1 MKRREKKLSV
11 MDWVLVGLLDTL
23 AGVVAGGLMA
33 IWQLPSAYRWRGYWA
48 IGGEWLLVIIA
59 IIMAVRLTHA
69 FQMFMIFGGKKH
81 GKMRSVSQGHYRSGG
96 NRSGVR
102 RKVLRQ
108 GVRQE
113 AEIARKTSQR
123 ERPLHSLRAPLSAK
137 SSANS
142 RYMTYSPHTKKS
154 ADQNGQ
160 RATNG

>member
-11 MDWVLVGLLDTL
+11 M
-23 AGVVAGGLMA
+23 
-33 IWQLPSAYRWRGYWA
+33 A

-113 AEIARKTSQR
+113 AEIARKTSQG
-123 ERPLHSLRAPLSAK
+123 K
-137 SSANS
+137 D
-142 RYMTYSPHTKKS
+142 RYT
-154 ADQNGQ
+154 A
-160 RATNG
+160 

>member
-81 GKMRSVSQGHYRSGG
+81 GTCTCALKIAAAQFAT
-96 NRSGVR
+96 VR
-102 RKVLRQ
+102 RRCITLTV
-108 GVRQE
+108 
-113 AEIARKTSQR
+113 
-123 ERPLHSLRAPLSAK
+123 SAWVWTEK
-137 SSANS
+137 RSFTLA
-142 RYMTYSPHTKKS
+142 
-154 ADQNGQ
+154 
-160 RATNG
+160 

>member
-11 MDWVLVGLLDTL
+11 RDWVLVGLLDTL

-102 RKVLRQ
+102 RKVLRESNSYS
-108 GVRQE
+108 GNYRMSK
-113 AEIARKTSQR
+113 IAFSGDTDGGDGSCKAQIV
-123 ERPLHSLRAPLSAK
+123 EV
-137 SSANS
+137 
-142 RYMTYSPHTKKS
+142 KK
-154 ADQNGQ
+154 
-160 RATNG
+160 

>member
-69 FQMFMIFGGKKH
+69 FQMFMIFGGKKLKSPARPRK
-81 GKMRSVSQGHYRSGG
+81 GKTATQPKSTAE
-96 NRSGVR
+96 
-102 RKVLRQ
+102 RQ
-108 GVRQE
+108 IIGQLTVYDILAAHE
-113 AEIARKTSQR
+113 
-123 ERPLHSLRAPLSAK
+123 
-137 SSANS
+137 
-142 RYMTYSPHTKKS
+142 KS

>member
-33 IWQLPSAYRWRGYWA
+33 IWQLP
-48 IGGEWLLVIIA
+48 
-59 IIMAVRLTHA
+59 
-69 FQMFMIFGGKKH
+69 MFMIFGGKKH

-113 AEIARKTSQR
+113 AEIARKTSQG
-123 ERPLHSLRAPLSAK
+123 K
-137 SSANS
+137 D
-142 RYMTYSPHTKKS
+142 RYT
-154 ADQNGQ
+154 A
-160 RATNG
+160 